1 MERSL
6 HERSCAGHHGFPCP
20 CLCLYLWN
28 EVAVGLVV
36 QGQHMYLVL
45 SLVQPVEEL
54 LEVRTYGSR
63 ILR

>member
-6 HERSCAGHHGFPCP
+6 HERNCVGHHVFPCLY
-20 CLCLYLWN
+20 LCLYLWN
-28 EVAVGLVV
+28 EVDVVLVV